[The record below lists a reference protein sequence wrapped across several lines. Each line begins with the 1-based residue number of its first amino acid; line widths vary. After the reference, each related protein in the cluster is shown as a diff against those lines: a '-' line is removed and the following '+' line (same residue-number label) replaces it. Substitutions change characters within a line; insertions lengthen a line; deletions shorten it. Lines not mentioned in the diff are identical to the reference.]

1 MTIAKPAH
9 KRILLKLSGE
19 ALMGDDQFGINRATI
34 VRMVNEI
41 AEVTR
46 LGVQVAVVIGGG
58 NIFRGVAGGAV
69 GMDRATADYMG
80 MLATVMNSLALA
92 DTMEKAGLTA
102 RVMSA
107 IAIEQVVEPYVR
119 PKALQYL
126 EEGKVVIFAA
136 GTGNPFFT
144 TDTAAALRGAEIG
157 AELVLKAT
165 KVDGVYSADPKLDP
179 AATRY
184 SKLSFDEAISKNLG
198 IMDATAFA
206 LCRDQKLPVKVFSI
220 FKHGAFKRVVMGFD
234 AKQNRKRESRADQS
248 GCRVTKSA
256 GNRSQDWE
264 CGRCGGYEDNE
275 YYVRLIAR
283 KATPDRI
290 PKVPR

>member
-1 MTIAKPAH
+1 MPNAKPAF

-19 ALMGDDQFGINRATI
+19 ALMGDDQFGINHSTI
-34 VRMVNEI
+34 VRMVDEV

-46 LGVQVAVVIGGG
+46 LGVEVAVVIGGG
-58 NIFRGVAGGAV
+58 NIFRGVAGGSV

-80 MLATVMNSLALA
+80 MLATVMNSLALG
-92 DTMEKAGLTA
+92 DTMNKAGLTA

-157 AELVLKAT
+157 AQIVLKAT
-165 KVDGVYSADPKLDP
+165 KVDGVYSADPKKDP
-179 AATRY
+179 NAVRY
-184 SKLSFDEAISKNLG
+184 ASLSFDEAMSKNLG

-206 LCRDQKLPVKVFSI
+206 LCRDQNLPIKVFSI
-220 FKHGAFKRVVMGFD
+220 FKNGALKRVVMG
-234 AKQNRKRESRADQS
+234 E
-248 GCRVTKSA
+248 
-256 GNRSQDWE
+256 
-264 CGRCGGYEDNE
+264 NE
-275 YYVRLIAR
+275 GTLVH
-283 KATPDRI
+283 
-290 PKVPR
+290 V